1 MRATLSLLIA
11 GLSLPTTAAELAP
24 RTALD
29 DYMDKVDESHAWQ
42 FAGMD
47 EVDGTRIVVVDMV
60 SQHWLT
66 EAEVD
71 RTEWRHWLRLSIPAT
86 VSNDIAFLYI
96 QGGGNN
102 SDVPQDANPGMVA
115 IANATGSVVAELFM
129 VPNQPLAF
137 DGDDVPRWED
147 DLIAYNWAKSL
158 TGDGPKRLVLEAMTK
173 SAVRAMDTVIAVAAT
188 EAGGEQRIE
197 RFVVS
202 GGSKRG
208 WTTWLTAAVDERVVG
223 IVPIVFDVLNM
234 EASMRHHFAAYGHF
248 SQAVAD
254 YALHGILPR
263 LGEEAVN
270 ELMWIADPYQYR
282 HRVIVPKLILNA
294 TGDEFFLPD
303 SSRFY
308 WDELR
313 GENYLRYVP
322 NAPHSMYNTDAMDTV
337 AAFHWLVVN
346 DRRPPRFSWMRGADG
361 SLQVMP
367 VDPPQSV
374 LLWQATNAE
383 ARDFRL
389 AILGPAF
396 TSTPVEADA
405 RGMYMARVPAPERGW
420 SAWFLELTYDVGAPK
435 PLKLTTE
442 VVVTPDVLPFED
454 KPLNLPTSIT
464 GVCPAPDS
472 TAARDMGVAIVN
484 APTEELDTEGITME
498 VLGDRL
504 YVNWTPSR
512 DIRAS
517 AMAVGKF
524 LEAEGCGNGYFQLE
538 SGEGMTL
545 PPRAVTEDRS
555 LDSPQAVEF
564 EDEIV
569 GATLVVAR
577 A

>member
-1 MRATLSLLIA
+1 MRTTLALLIA
-11 GLSLPTTAAELAP
+11 GLSLPTAASELAP

-29 DYMDKVDESHAWQ
+29 DYIDKVDDSHAWQ
-42 FAGMD
+42 FAAMS

-66 EAEVD
+66 DAEVD
-71 RTEWRHWLRLSIPAT
+71 RTEWRHWLRLFIPAT
-86 VSNDIAFLYI
+86 VSTDIAFLYI

-102 SDVPQDANPGMVA
+102 SDVPEGANPALVA
-115 IANATGSVVAELFM
+115 IADATGSVVAEIAM

-137 DGDDVPRWED
+137 DGDGVGRWED
-147 DLIAYNWAKSL
+147 DLIAYNWALSL
-158 TGDGPKRLVLEAMTK
+158 TGDGPKRLVLDAMTK

-188 EAGGEQRIE
+188 EAGGEHLIE

-263 LGEEAVN
+263 LGEQAVN

-322 NAPHSMYNTDAMDTV
+322 NAPHSMYNTDAMNTV

-346 DRRPPRFSWMRGADG
+346 DRRPPRFSWTRGADG

-367 VDPPQSV
+367 LDQPQSV

-405 RGMYMARVPAPERGW
+405 RGMYTARVPAPERGW

-442 VVVTPDVLPFED
+442 VVVTPDVLPFEG

-464 GVCPAPDS
+464 GVCPAVDS
-472 TAARDMGVAIVN
+472 AAARDMGTAIVN
-484 APTEELDTEGITME
+484 APTQELDTEGITTE

-504 YVNWTPSR
+504 YVNWTPSA

-517 AMAVGKF
+517 AAAVAKF
-524 LEAEGCGNGYFQLE
+524 LEAEGCSNSYFQLE

-545 PPRAVTEDRS
+545 PPGHAP
-555 LDSPQAVEF
+555 PQSAYPQ
-564 EDEIV
+564 
-569 GATLVVAR
+569 
-577 A
+577 

>member
-1 MRATLSLLIA
+1 MRTTLSLLIV
-11 GLSLPTTAAELAP
+11 GLSLPTMAAELAL

-29 DYMDKVDESHAWQ
+29 DYIDKVDDSHAWQ
-42 FAGMD
+42 FAAMD
-47 EVDGTRIVVVDMV
+47 EVDDARIVVVDMV

-66 EAEVD
+66 DAEVD
-71 RTEWRHWLRLSIPAT
+71 RTEWQHWLRLSIPAT

-102 SDVPQDANPGMVA
+102 GDVPEDANPGMVA

-137 DGDDVPRWED
+137 DGDGVPRWED

-173 SAVRAMDTVIAVAAT
+173 SAVRAMDTVTAVAAT

-208 WTTWLTAAVDERVVG
+208 WTTWLAAAVDERVVG
-223 IVPIVFDVLNM
+223 IVPVVFDVLNM
-234 EASMRHHFAAYGHF
+234 EASLRHHFAAYGHF

-254 YALHGILPR
+254 FTLHGILSR
-263 LGEEAVN
+263 LGEQAVN
-270 ELMWIADPYQYR
+270 ELMWITDPYQYR

-294 TGDEFFLPD
+294 AGDEFFLPD

-346 DRRPPRFSWMRGADG
+346 DRRPPRFSWTRGADG

-367 VDPPQSV
+367 LDPPQSV

-396 TSTPVEADA
+396 TSSPVEADA
-405 RGMYMARVPAPERGW
+405 RGMYTARVPAPERGW
-420 SAWFLELTYDVGAPK
+420 NAWFLELTYDVGAPK

-464 GVCPAPDS
+464 GVCPAADS
-472 TAARDMGVAIVN
+472 GAAREIGVAIVN

-512 DIRAS
+512 DIRTS
-517 AMAVGKF
+517 AMGVGKF
-524 LEAEGCGNGYFQLE
+524 LEDKGCGNGYFQLE

-545 PPRAVTEDRS
+545 PPGR
-555 LDSPQAVEF
+555 
-564 EDEIV
+564 
-569 GATLVVAR
+569 
-577 A
+577 

>member
-29 DYMDKVDESHAWQ
+29 DYIDKVDDSHAWQ
-42 FAGMD
+42 FAAMD

-66 EAEVD
+66 DAEVD

-86 VSNDIAFLYI
+86 VSNDIAFLYL

-102 SDVPQDANPGMVA
+102 GDVPEDANPGMVA

-137 DGDDVPRWED
+137 DGDGVPRWED

-173 SAVRAMDTVIAVAAT
+173 SAVRAMDTVTAVAAT

-208 WTTWLTAAVDERVVG
+208 WTTWLTAAVDARVVG

-254 YALHGILPR
+254 YTLHGILPR

-346 DRRPPRFSWMRGADG
+346 DRQPPRFSWTRGTDG

-367 VDPPQSV
+367 LDPPQSV

-396 TSTPVEADA
+396 TSTPVNADA
-405 RGMYMARVPAPERGW
+405 RGVYTARVPAPKRGW

-464 GVCPAPDS
+464 GVCPAADS
-472 TAARDMGVAIVN
+472 AAAREMGEAIVN
-484 APTEELDTEGITME
+484 APTEELDTEGITTKAFD
-498 VLGDRL
+498 DRL
-504 YVNWTPSR
+504 YVNWTPSG

-524 LEAEGCGNGYFQLE
+524 LEAEGCPNGYFQLE

-545 PPRAVTEDRS
+545 PPGR
-555 LDSPQAVEF
+555 
-564 EDEIV
+564 
-569 GATLVVAR
+569 
-577 A
+577 

>member
-1 MRATLSLLIA
+1 MRTTLSLLIV
-11 GLSLPTTAAELAP
+11 GLSLPTMAAELAL

-29 DYMDKVDESHAWQ
+29 DYIDKVDDSHAWQ
-42 FAGMD
+42 FAAMD
-47 EVDGTRIVVVDMV
+47 EVDDARIVVVDMV

-66 EAEVD
+66 DAEVD

-86 VSNDIAFLYI
+86 VATDIAFLYI

-102 SDVPQDANPGMVA
+102 SDVPEGADPRMVA

-137 DGDDVPRWED
+137 DGDGVPRWED

-173 SAVRAMDTVIAVAAT
+173 SAVRAMDTVTAVAAT

-223 IVPIVFDVLNM
+223 IVPVVFDVLNM
-234 EASMRHHFAAYGHF
+234 EASLRHHFAAYGHF

-254 YALHGILPR
+254 FTLHGILSR
-263 LGEEAVN
+263 LGEQAVN
-270 ELMWIADPYQYR
+270 ELMWITDPYQYR
-282 HRVIVPKLILNA
+282 HRVMVPKLILNA
-294 TGDEFFLPD
+294 AGDEFFLPD

-308 WDELR
+308 WHELR

-322 NAPHSMYNTDAMDTV
+322 NAPHSMHNTDAMDTV

-346 DRRPPRFSWMRGADG
+346 DRRPPRFSWTRGADG

-367 VDPPQSV
+367 LDPPQSV

-405 RGMYMARVPAPERGW
+405 RGMYTARVPAPERGW
-420 SAWFLELTYDVGAPK
+420 NAWFLELTYNMGAPK

-442 VVVTPDVLPFED
+442 VVVTPDILPFED

-472 TAARDMGVAIVN
+472 AAARDMGVAIVN

-517 AMAVGKF
+517 AMAVGEF

-545 PPRAVTEDRS
+545 PPGR
-555 LDSPQAVEF
+555 
-564 EDEIV
+564 
-569 GATLVVAR
+569 
-577 A
+577 

>member
-1 MRATLSLLIA
+1 MRTTVALIV
-11 GLSLPTTAAELAP
+11 GLSLSTAASELAP

-29 DYMDKVDESHAWQ
+29 DYIDKVDDSHAWQ
-42 FAGMD
+42 FAVMD
-47 EVDGTRIVVVDMV
+47 EVDDTRIVVVDMV

-66 EAEVD
+66 DVEVD

-102 SDVPQDANPGMVA
+102 GDVPEDANPGMVA
-115 IANATGSVVAELFM
+115 IANATGSVAAELFM

-137 DGDDVPRWED
+137 DGDGVPRWED

-173 SAVRAMDTVIAVAAT
+173 SAVRAMDTVTAVAAT
-188 EAGGEQRIE
+188 QAGGEQRIE

-254 YALHGILPR
+254 YTLHGILPR

-270 ELMWIADPYQYR
+270 ELMWIADPYRYR

-313 GENYLRYVP
+313 GENYLRNVP

-346 DRRPPRFSWMRGADG
+346 DRRPPQFSWTRGADG

-367 VDPPQSV
+367 LDPPQSV

-405 RGMYMARVPAPERGW
+405 RGMYTARVPAPERGW

-464 GVCPAPDS
+464 GVCPASDS
-472 TAARDMGVAIVN
+472 AAAREMGDAIVN

-504 YVNWTPSR
+504 YVNWTPSG
-512 DIRAS
+512 DIRMS
-517 AMAVGKF
+517 AMAVGKL
-524 LEAEGCGNGYFQLE
+524 LEAEGCSNGYFQLE

-545 PPRAVTEDRS
+545 PPGR
-555 LDSPQAVEF
+555 
-564 EDEIV
+564 
-569 GATLVVAR
+569 
-577 A
+577 

>member
-1 MRATLSLLIA
+1 MRTTLALLIA
-11 GLSLPTTAAELAP
+11 GLSLPTAASELAP

-29 DYMDKVDESHAWQ
+29 DYIDKVDDSHAWQ
-42 FAGMD
+42 FAAMS

-66 EAEVD
+66 DAEVD
-71 RTEWRHWLRLSIPAT
+71 RTEWRHWLRLFIPAT
-86 VSNDIAFLYI
+86 VSTDIAFLYI

-102 SDVPQDANPGMVA
+102 SDVPEGANPALVA
-115 IANATGSVVAELFM
+115 IADATGSVVAELAM

-137 DGDDVPRWED
+137 DGDGVGRWED
-147 DLIAYNWAKSL
+147 DLIAYNWARSL
-158 TGDGPKRLVLEAMTK
+158 TGDGPKRLVLDAMTK
-173 SAVRAMDTVIAVAAT
+173 SAVRAMDTVTAVAAT
-188 EAGGEQRIE
+188 EAGGEHRIE

-282 HRVIVPKLILNA
+282 HRVIGPKLILNA
-294 TGDEFFLPD
+294 AGDEFFLPD

-308 WDELR
+308 WNELR

-322 NAPHSMYNTDAMDTV
+322 NAPHSMHNTDAMDTV

-346 DRRPPRFSWMRGADG
+346 DRRPPRFSWTRGTDG
-361 SLQVMP
+361 ALQVMP
-367 VDPPQSV
+367 LDPPQSA

-389 AILGPAF
+389 ATLGPAF

-405 RGMYMARVPAPERGW
+405 RGMYTARVPAPERGW

-442 VVVTPDVLPFED
+442 VVVTPDVLPFEG

-464 GVCPAPDS
+464 GVCPAVDS
-472 TAARDMGVAIVN
+472 AAARDMGVAIVN
-484 APTEELDTEGITME
+484 APTEELDTEGITTE

-504 YVNWTPSR
+504 YVNWTPSV

-517 AMAVGKF
+517 AAAVAKF
-524 LEAEGCGNGYFQLE
+524 LEAEGCSNGYFQLE

-545 PPRAVTEDRS
+545 PPGHDA
-555 LDSPQAVEF
+555 PQSAHPQ
-564 EDEIV
+564 
-569 GATLVVAR
+569 
-577 A
+577 

>member
-1 MRATLSLLIA
+1 MRTTLSLLIA
-11 GLSLPTTAAELAP
+11 GLSLPTMAAELAP
-24 RTALD
+24 RSALD
-29 DYMDKVDESHAWQ
+29 DYIDKVDDSHAWQ
-42 FAGMD
+42 FAAMD

-66 EAEVD
+66 DAEVD

-102 SDVPQDANPGMVA
+102 SDVPDGADPGMVA

-137 DGDDVPRWED
+137 DGDGVPRWED

-173 SAVRAMDTVIAVAAT
+173 SAVRAMDTVTAVAAT
-188 EAGGEQRIE
+188 EAGGERRIE

-208 WTTWLTAAVDERVVG
+208 WTTWLTATVDERVVG
-223 IVPIVFDVLNM
+223 IVPVVFDVLNM

-254 YALHGILPR
+254 YTLHGILPR

-322 NAPHSMYNTDAMDTV
+322 NAPHSMQNTDALDTV

-346 DRRPPRFSWMRGADG
+346 DRRPPRFSRTRGADG
-361 SLQVMP
+361 SLQVMA
-367 VDPPQSV
+367 VDRPQSV

-396 TSTPVEADA
+396 ISTPVEADA
-405 RGMYMARVPAPERGW
+405 RGMYTARVPAPERGW

-442 VVVTPDVLPFED
+442 VVVTPDVLPFEA

-464 GVCPAPDS
+464 GVCPAADS
-472 TAARDMGVAIVN
+472 AAAREMGIAVVN
-484 APTEELDTEGITME
+484 APTEELDTEGITTK
-498 VLGDRL
+498 VVGDRL
-504 YVNWTPSR
+504 YVNWTPSAN
-512 DIRAS
+512 IRAS
-517 AMAVGKF
+517 AAAVAKF
-524 LEAEGCGNGYFQLE
+524 LEAEGCSNGYFQLE
-538 SGEGMTL
+538 SGKGMTL
-545 PPRAVTEDRS
+545 PPGHAP
-555 LDSPQAVEF
+555 PQSAHPQ
-564 EDEIV
+564 
-569 GATLVVAR
+569 
-577 A
+577 